1 MPPERAPDGRALDV
15 PPDVPSDVPSDEP
28 ASLRPTNDGLSGAGR
43 QAIAAGAR
51 PRRRLHALAVVAVI
65 GLALATTGCAG
76 SDQIGSPSHRV
87 EVWMTGSGSG
97 SAIGAIQ
104 AAFVSV
110 DQAIAQHQPAGV
122 VRTVCAVLAQAAEA
136 ANSDLPT
143 PDQTLTSTL
152 SDAYTNALSAGTDC
166 YDGAAG
172 DAALLARSAAER
184 AKSAELLSAAIS
196 RIEQI
201 TGKVP
206 STTTTTN
213 PNAGSGDPFAPS

>member
-1 MPPERAPDGRALDV
+1 MPPERAKAGRARDV
-15 PPDVPSDVPSDEP
+15 PPAAP
-28 ASLRPTNDGLSGAGR
+28 AAPAPRRRTHDGLSGAGR
-43 QAIAAGAR
+43 RRSTAGARR
-51 PRRRLHALAVVAVI
+51 PRRRHAVAAVVLA
-65 GLALATTGCAG
+65 GLALTTTACAG

-97 SAIGAIQ
+97 SAIGAIE

-110 DQAIAQHQPAGV
+110 DQALAQHQPAGV

-152 SDAYTNALSAGTDC
+152 SDASTNALSAGTDC
-166 YDGAAG
+166 YDGGAG